1 MDTVTRSDHKDG
13 ELPASS
19 HGAKI
24 DSFSQA
30 AELELELRAKIKGEV
45 RFDPGSRGAYSMDAS
60 NYRQVPIG
68 LVIPVDEA
76 DVIAAVAVCRKFG
89 APILSRGGGTSLAGQ
104 GCNGAGVFDFSKYLN
119 RILELNPEQPFARVQ
134 PGLVLDTLRD
144 AAEEHGLTFAPD
156 PSTHNRC
163 TLGGMIG
170 NNSSGTHSLMG
181 GKVQENV
188 QEMRVLLYD
197 GTILTVGPT
206 LVEELDQIVH
216 EDSRR
221 GRIYSS
227 LVDLRDRYGDLV
239 RERFAKIPRRVSG
252 YNFDELLTGTPFN
265 VGRALVGSE
274 GTCVIVL
281 EAKLRLVYSPPCKS
295 LVCLGYKDVFVAAD
309 AVARLL
315 EFKPIALEGFEG

>member
-1 MDTVTRSDHKDG
+1 
-13 ELPASS
+13 
-19 HGAKI
+19 
-24 DSFSQA
+24 
-30 AELELELRAKIKGEV
+30 
-45 RFDPGSRGAYSMDAS
+45 MDAS

-104 GCNGAGVFDFSKYLN
+104 GCNAAVVFDFSKYLN
-119 RILELNPEQPFARVQ
+119 RILELNPEQRFARVQ

-181 GKVQENV
+181 GKVQENIE
-188 QEMRVLLYD
+188 QMRVLLYD

-206 LVEELDQIVH
+206 STAELDQIVH

-227 LVDLRDRYGDLV
+227 LVNLRERYGDLV

-252 YNFDELLTGTPFN
+252 YNFDELLAGTPFN
-265 VGRALVGSE
+265 GALPRFLRRPAESDYGGQARGRSVG
-274 GTCVIVL
+274 T
-281 EAKLRLVYSPPCKS
+281 AKRKRESS
-295 LVCLGYKDVFVAAD
+295 SG
-309 AVARLL
+309 
-315 EFKPIALEGFEG
+315 